1 MGGSLAW
8 EQAKIGWIER
18 REDVSMSPRRPRV
31 PHAHSAQQAR
41 KSEEALR
48 RAQQREHE
56 LEQQR
61 AQQREQELQQE
72 REQQLRQDRER
83 ERQRAEGQPQGSA
96 SPTKDTF
103 SATAKGGEKGQPRV
117 EAQAG
122 NSASQR
128 RLAKKQR
135 RLEKTERRRAQREH
149 AQKLAEA
156 RAQDTEE
163 RKARFHARQQQA
175 RQDPSQ
181 QGQSQQSQAKQGRAK
196 QERES
201 LAEPPTKPGRGL
213 RAAAIR
219 RRKARINDR
228 LTERAALQGA
238 IRSTGKRTPAEKN
251 KPAPQ
256 QPVPAKSLSM
266 RVIVLTIVIAISVVT
281 VFPALTTLGQQT
293 AELNKARADIA
304 KAKAEQERLTR
315 ELKRWDDP
323 EYIRQQSRN
332 RLNVYAPGEKL
343 YVPVGKPA
351 KKKLAST
358 NHPSGYRQG
367 LPWVEGL
374 WDSTVSLAVNPTT
387 RFQDSEKNAQ
397 EPEGE
402 KD

>member
-1 MGGSLAW
+1 
-8 EQAKIGWIER
+8 
-18 REDVSMSPRRPRV
+18 MSPRRPRV

-181 QGQSQQSQAKQGRAK
+181 PVSYTH
-196 QERES
+196 
-201 LAEPPTKPGRGL
+201 LTLPTIL
-213 RAAAIR
+213 
-219 RRKARINDR
+219 
-228 LTERAALQGA
+228 L
-238 IRSTGKRTPAEKN
+238 
-251 KPAPQ
+251 
-256 QPVPAKSLSM
+256 V
-266 RVIVLTIVIAISVVT
+266 
-281 VFPALTTLGQQT
+281 
-293 AELNKARADIA
+293 
-304 KAKAEQERLTR
+304 
-315 ELKRWDDP
+315 
-323 EYIRQQSRN
+323 
-332 RLNVYAPGEKL
+332 
-343 YVPVGKPA
+343 
-351 KKKLAST
+351 
-358 NHPSGYRQG
+358 
-367 LPWVEGL
+367 
-374 WDSTVSLAVNPTT
+374 
-387 RFQDSEKNAQ
+387 
-397 EPEGE
+397 
-402 KD
+402 

>member
-1 MGGSLAW
+1 M
-8 EQAKIGWIER
+8 
-18 REDVSMSPRRPRV
+18 
-31 PHAHSAQQAR
+31 
-41 KSEEALR
+41 
-48 RAQQREHE
+48 
-56 LEQQR
+56 
-61 AQQREQELQQE
+61 
-72 REQQLRQDRER
+72 
-83 ERQRAEGQPQGSA
+83 
-96 SPTKDTF
+96 
-103 SATAKGGEKGQPRV
+103 
-117 EAQAG
+117 
-122 NSASQR
+122 
-128 RLAKKQR
+128 
-135 RLEKTERRRAQREH
+135 
-149 AQKLAEA
+149 
-156 RAQDTEE
+156 
-163 RKARFHARQQQA
+163 
-175 RQDPSQ
+175 
-181 QGQSQQSQAKQGRAK
+181 
-196 QERES
+196 
-201 LAEPPTKPGRGL
+201 KPGRGL

-266 RVIVLTIVIAISVVT
+266 RVIVLTIVVAISVVT